1 MADSFTY
8 ALYSLLIVAAGGVF
22 AIALARVTRINPAY
36 YFVAIGC
43 LAGVVMP
50 FTLPGQS
57 LIAELSE
64 LGALFLI
71 FLSAVE
77 IEWDIGFKIR
87 WKFFVRGAISE
98 TIVMLAGF
106 ALCRF
111 VFSFDAIS
119 SLATGVLLAMHAP
132 DRKVSLIG
140 ESFGG
145 FRISSETAF
154 TGFISEIVALMAIS
168 ALIAYTHR
176 TIVTG
181 DLVQVAVGALLTLI
195 ILISFLPPALRFLMR
210 RVGEESY
217 ALFYL
222 MLLLVIAVI
231 LIVRR
236 AGIEPLLGAY
246 AAGFVLTRFISE
258 DSKVL
263 ERLRFTGLSV
273 IIPAFYIQLG
283 IGGNLT
289 HQLGIFAPLAA
300 TALFLLSSLLRY
312 GDAWL
317 SGQTTYSRFTDV
329 ALRLRKNPLVLTLV
343 YVAYAKGVIPVTV
356 LHTLLI
362 YTALNEVLTR
372 LMLGRRQTPP
382 HSSAETGPRVLLPVS
397 NPETML
403 PLLNLATHFGTVSQA
418 AKIYPL
424 NIVPDG
430 HDAEA
435 RIRAVE
441 AQFNDMIPPHALREQ
456 HIELTARIE
465 NDRIRAVSHAAR
477 ELLSDRILL
486 GLGAI
491 PTLAR
496 PQGYSFL
503 ESLTTAAPQITVIA
517 AHIEADL
524 AATTSMSVIIA
535 SGDLVHRAETWLPL
549 VLNLA
554 ARLKANPVFFGEA
567 DTLPELNER
576 LAELNHR
583 RTFQVRP
590 GQIHAG
596 LDLLTLDGNPNALV
610 VGVMERPAFL
620 PGEKIHARL
629 PEMMLRAFS
638 DRNFLL
644 VYPPAE
650 NPDRPR
656 KKPGTLWNRVKR
668 FAGFS

>member
-8 ALYSLLIVAAGGVF
+8 ALYSLLIITAGGVI

-36 YFVAIGC
+36 YFVTIGC
-43 LAGVVMP
+43 VTGIVIP
-50 FTLPGQS
+50 FTLPAQS

-87 WKFFVRGAISE
+87 WRFFVRGALSE
-98 TIVMLAGF
+98 TFVMVSAF
-106 ALCRF
+106 ILCHY
-111 VFSFDAIS
+111 VFSFDAVS
-119 SLATGVLLAMHAP
+119 SLTTGVLLAMHAP

-154 TGFISEIVALMAIS
+154 TGFISEIVALFAIS
-168 ALIAYTHR
+168 GLVAFTHR
-176 TIVTG
+176 TTITG

-231 LIVRR
+231 MIVRR

-258 DSKVL
+258 GSKVL

-289 HQLGIFAPLAA
+289 HQLSVTAPLAA
-300 TALFLLSSLLRY
+300 TALFLLSFVLRS
-312 GDAWL
+312 GDSWL
-317 SGQTTYSRFTDV
+317 SGQSAYSQFTDV

-343 YVAYAKGVIPVTV
+343 YVAYAKGVIPATVMHTLIIYTV
-356 LHTLLI
+356 L
-362 YTALNEVLTR
+362 NEILTR
-372 LMLGRRQTPP
+372 LMLGRRQAPL
-382 HSSAETGPRVLLPVS
+382 HGAAETGPRVLLPVS

-403 PLLNLATHFGTVSQA
+403 PLLNLATHFGTINQA

-430 HDAEA
+430 HDAES

-441 AQFNDMIPPHALREQ
+441 AQFNDMIPPHAVREQ

-477 ELLSDRILL
+477 ELLADRILL
-486 GLGAI
+486 GLGSI

-503 ESLTTAAPQITVIA
+503 ESLTAAAPQTTVIA

-524 AATTSMSVIIA
+524 AATTTMSVIIA
-535 SGDLVHRAETWLPL
+535 SPDLVHRAEAWLPL
-549 VLNLA
+549 ILNLA
-554 ARLKANPVFFGEA
+554 ARLKANPVFFGEP
-567 DTLPELNER
+567 DTLPELAER

-590 GQIHAG
+590 GHIHAG
-596 LDLLTLDGNPNALV
+596 LDLLTLDGNPHALA
-610 VGVMERPAFL
+610 VGVMERPSFS
-620 PGEKIHARL
+620 PEEKIHARL

-650 NPDRPR
+650 NPNAR
-656 KKPGTLWNRVKR
+656 KKRPGTFWSRVKR
-668 FAGFS
+668 FAGLS

>member
-8 ALYSLLIVAAGGVF
+8 ALYSLLIITSGGVA

-36 YFVAIGC
+36 YFLAIGMA
-43 LAGVVMP
+43 AGIVIP
-50 FTLPGQS
+50 FTLPAQS

-87 WKFFVRGAISE
+87 RRFFLRGAIGE

-111 VFSFDAIS
+111 AFSFDTVS
-119 SLATGVLLAMHAP
+119 SLTAGVLLAMHAP

-145 FRISSETAF
+145 FRISNETAF
-154 TGFISEIVALMAIS
+154 TGFISEIVALVAVS
-168 ALIAYTHR
+168 GLVAYTHR
-176 TIVTG
+176 TVITG

-222 MLLLVIAVI
+222 MLLLLIAVI

-258 DSKVL
+258 GSKVL

-283 IGGNLT
+283 VGGNLT
-289 HQLGIFAPLAA
+289 HQLSAIAPLAA
-300 TALFLLSSLLRY
+300 AALFLLSFLLRSA
-312 GDAWL
+312 DAWL
-317 SGQTTYSRFTDV
+317 LGRSAQSQLTDV
-329 ALRLRKNPLVLTLV
+329 ALRLRKNPLVLTLI

-356 LHTLLI
+356 LHALII

-372 LMLGRRQTPP
+372 LMLGRRQIAQ
-382 HSSAETGPRVLLPVS
+382 HSAADTGPRVLLPVS

-403 PLLNLATHFGTVSQA
+403 PLLNLATHFGTLDRA
-418 AKIYPL
+418 ARIYPL
-424 NIVPDG
+424 NVVPDG
-430 HDAEA
+430 PDAES

-441 AQFNDMIPPHALREQ
+441 AQFNDMIPPHAVREQ

-477 ELLSDRILL
+477 ELLTDRILL
-486 GLGAI
+486 GLGSI

-503 ESLTTAAPQITVIA
+503 EALTAAAPLTTVIA

-524 AATTSMSVIIA
+524 SATTTMSVIIA
-535 SGDLVHRAETWLPL
+535 SPELVNRAETWLPL

-554 ARLKANPVFFGEA
+554 ARLKANPVFFGEP
-567 DTLPELNER
+567 DTLPELTDR
-576 LAELNHR
+576 LLELNHR
-583 RTFQVRP
+583 RAFQVRP
-590 GQIHAG
+590 GHIHAG
-596 LDLLTLDGNPNALV
+596 LDLLTLDGDSHALA
-610 VGVMERPAFL
+610 VGIIERTAFS
-620 PGEKIHARL
+620 PEEKIHARL

-644 VYPPAE
+644 VYPPAQY
-650 NPDRPR
+650 PDVKR
-656 KKPGTLWNRVKR
+656 KKPGTMWARLKSFV
-668 FAGFS
+668 GF